1 MPDVADDLG
10 QPSLRARLGGRWS
23 LSWQA
28 WAIAS
33 ACVWLGVLA
42 SATSKAESTAQWF
55 LWQFLGLAGCL
66 AAGLFMIALSRT
78 LYRNRRVIP
87 VAIWIVVTCSGLS
100 GLIVTWTIMGLASLV
115 GLDTGFGSPD
125 QLVVIWLLSAYGAC
139 MMILLFDYR
148 DRTATARAAL
158 VEEAVQLEIEA
169 MQRSAIVAQL
179 KAQLDADVMAELG
192 AARTTLESRL
202 QFALDA
208 EGIDQGSDR
217 PDWDEI
223 SDLLRETAQSSI
235 RPLSARMWQQAA
247 QSYPRRSGWIIIPN
261 IVSGQPFR
269 PLLIIVIHAVTGLKG
284 VTDLFGPERG
294 LTLLAMQCLAI
305 LAICGPANALMRRFP
320 SQHSRIFIGT
330 LVLLESGVIATSF
343 FRESWVPG
351 SAPLSW
357 AIAQVI
363 VGTALVLITS
373 GFGAWRQFDVSSRDL
388 FRDRLRRNTVASMAR
403 SRQLAD
409 LARQASRLLHGSVQT
424 RLHSCAMAIDSAGE
438 AGSERTRIEALLEAM
453 KILDQPLEQAPSAGS
468 ISEEVQRKVALWGSL
483 CEFTMAI
490 NGDNPVGLH
499 ETHPSPESIG
509 RIVEEGIS
517 NAIRHGKATR
527 IDIVATTRPD
537 GTCDVEITDNG
548 TGPQGGKPGI
558 GSALLHQASAG
569 AWSLIA
575 LDRGS
580 RLVATVQPYGMSPY
594 SRGEPQND

>member
-1 MPDVADDLG
+1 M
-10 QPSLRARLGGRWS
+10 
-23 LSWQA
+23 
-28 WAIAS
+28 
-33 ACVWLGVLA
+33 A
-42 SATSKAESTAQWF
+42 SATSSSKSPALWL

-78 LYRNRRVIP
+78 LYRNRREVP
-87 VAIWIVVTCSGLS
+87 VAIWIVVISGGLS
-100 GLIVTWTIMGLASLV
+100 GLIVTWTIIGLASLV
-115 GLDTGFGSPD
+115 GLDTGFGSLD
-125 QLVVIWLLSAYGAC
+125 QLVVISLLSAYGGC
-139 MMILLFDYR
+139 MIILLLDYR

-179 KAQLDADVMAELG
+179 RAQLDADVTAELG
-192 AARTTLESRL
+192 PARTTLESRL
-202 QFALDA
+202 QLALDA
-208 EGIDQGSDR
+208 EGLDQRSDR
-217 PDWDEI
+217 PNWHEI
-223 SDLLRETAQSSI
+223 SDLLRETAQSSV

-247 QSYPRRSGWIIIPN
+247 QSYPRRSGWVIIPN

-269 PLLIIVIHAVTGLKG
+269 PLLIIVIHAVTGLKD

-305 LAICGPANALMRRFP
+305 LAICVPANALMRRFP
-320 SQHSRIFIGT
+320 AQHSRIFIGA
-330 LVLLESGVIATSF
+330 LVLLESGVVATSF

-373 GFGAWRQFDVSSRDL
+373 GFGAWRQFDVNSRDL

-403 SRQLAD
+403 SQQLAD

-438 AGSERTRIEALLEAM
+438 ADSERTRIEALLEALA
-453 KILDQPLEQAPSAGS
+453 ILDQPMEQPPLSGS

-483 CEFTMAI
+483 CEFTI
-490 NGDNPVGLH
+490 EIKRDSHVDVD
-499 ETHPSPESIG
+499 ETHLSPESIG

-527 IDIVATTRPD
+527 IDIVVSTRPD

-548 TGPQGGKPGI
+548 TGPQSGKPGI
-558 GSALLHQASAG
+558 GSALLHQLSAG
-569 AWSLIA
+569 AWSLTA

-580 RLVATVQPYGMSPY
+580 RLVAAVQPYGVSPY

>member
-1 MPDVADDLG
+1 M
-10 QPSLRARLGGRWS
+10 
-23 LSWQA
+23 
-28 WAIAS
+28 
-33 ACVWLGVLA
+33 A
-42 SATSKAESTAQWF
+42 SATSSSESTALWL
-55 LWQFLGLAGCL
+55 LWQVLGLAGCL

-78 LYRNRRVIP
+78 LYRNRREVP

-100 GLIVTWTIMGLASLV
+100 GLIATWTIIGLASLI
-115 GLDTGFGSPD
+115 GLDTRFGSLD
-125 QLVVIWLLSAYGAC
+125 QLVVISLLSAYGAC
-139 MMILLFDYR
+139 MTILLLDYR

-179 KAQLDADVMAELG
+179 KAQLDADVTAELG
-192 AARTTLESRL
+192 PARTTLESRL
-202 QFALDA
+202 QLALDA
-208 EGIDQGSDR
+208 EGLDQGADR

-223 SDLLRETAQSSI
+223 SDLLRETAQSSV

-247 QSYPRRSGWIIIPN
+247 QGYPRRSGWIIIPN

-294 LTLLAMQCLAI
+294 LALLAMQCLAI
-305 LAICGPANALMRRFP
+305 LAICVPANALMRRFP
-320 SQHSRIFIGT
+320 AQHSRIFIGA
-330 LVLLESGVIATSF
+330 LVLLESGVIATSIC
-343 FRESWVPG
+343 RESWVPG

-373 GFGAWRQFDVSSRDL
+373 GFGAWRQFDVNSRDL

-403 SRQLAD
+403 SQQLAD

-438 AGSERTRIEALLEAM
+438 ADSERTRIEALLEALA
-453 KILDQPLEQAPSAGS
+453 ILDQPMEQPPLSGS
-468 ISEEVQRKVALWGSL
+468 IGEEVQRKVALWGSL
-483 CEFTMAI
+483 CEFTI
-490 NGDNPVGLH
+490 DVKRDSH
-499 ETHPSPESIG
+499 VDVDETHSSPESIG

-527 IDIVATTRPD
+527 IDIVVSTRPD

-548 TGPQGGKPGI
+548 TGPRGGKPGI
-558 GSALLHQASAG
+558 GSALLHQLSAG
-569 AWSLIA
+569 AWSLTA

-580 RLVATVQPYGMSPY
+580 RLVAAVQPFGVPPY

>member
-1 MPDVADDLG
+1 MPDVADDFG

-78 LYRNRRVIP
+78 LYRNRRVVP
-87 VAIWIVVTCSGLS
+87 VAIWIVVACSGLS
-100 GLIVTWTIMGLASLV
+100 GLIVTWTIMGLASIV

-125 QLVVIWLLSAYGAC
+125 QLLVIWLLSAYGAC
-139 MMILLFDYR
+139 MVILLFDYR

-169 MQRSAIVAQL
+169 MQRTTIVAQL
-179 KAQLDADVMAELG
+179 QAQLNADVTAELG

-217 PDWDEI
+217 PNWDEI
-223 SDLLRETAQSSI
+223 SNLLRETAQSSV

-269 PLLIIVIHAVTGLKG
+269 PLLIIVIHAITGLKG
-284 VTDLFGPERG
+284 VTTLFGPERG

-320 SQHSRIFIGT
+320 SQHSRIFIGA
-330 LVLLESGVIATSF
+330 LVLLESGVIATSL

-363 VGTALVLITS
+363 VGIALVLITS

-409 LARQASRLLHGSVQT
+409 LARQASRLLHGNVQT

-438 AGSERTRIEALLEAM
+438 AGIDRTRIDALLEAM
-453 KILDQPLEQAPSAGS
+453 TILDQPLEQAPSAGS

-483 CEFTMAI
+483 CEFTITI

-527 IDIVATTRPD
+527 IDIVVTTRPD

-569 AWSLIA
+569 AWSLTA

-580 RLVATVQPYGMSPY
+580 RLVATVQPYGVSPY

>member
-1 MPDVADDLG
+1 M
-10 QPSLRARLGGRWS
+10 
-23 LSWQA
+23 
-28 WAIAS
+28 
-33 ACVWLGVLA
+33 A
-42 SATSKAESTAQWF
+42 SATSSSESIALWL

-66 AAGLFMIALSRT
+66 AAGLFMIALGRT
-78 LYRNRRVIP
+78 LYRNRREVP
-87 VAIWIVVTCSGLS
+87 VAIWIVVTSGGLS
-100 GLIVTWTIMGLASLV
+100 GLIVTWTIIGLASLV
-115 GLDTGFGSPD
+115 GLDTGFGSLD
-125 QLVVIWLLSAYGAC
+125 QLVVISLLSAYGAC
-139 MMILLFDYR
+139 MIILLLDYR

-179 KAQLDADVMAELG
+179 KAQLDADVTAKLG

-202 QFALDA
+202 QLALDA
-208 EGIDQGSDR
+208 EGLDQGADR

-223 SDLLRETAQSSI
+223 SDLLRETAQSSV

-247 QSYPRRSGWIIIPN
+247 QSYPRRSGWVIIPN

-269 PLLIIVIHAVTGLKG
+269 PLLIIVIHAVTGLKE
-284 VTDLFGPERG
+284 VTTLFGPERG
-294 LTLLAMQCLAI
+294 VTLLTMQCLAI
-305 LAICGPANALMRRFP
+305 LGICGPANALMRRFP
-320 SQHSRIFIGT
+320 CQHSKIFIGA

-343 FRESWVPG
+343 FRESWVTG

-438 AGSERTRIEALLEAM
+438 AGSERTRIEALLEALA
-453 KILDQPLEQAPSAGS
+453 ILDQPMEQPPLSGS
-468 ISEEVQRKVALWGSL
+468 IGEEVQRKVALWGSL
-483 CEFTMAI
+483 CEFTI
-490 NGDNPVGLH
+490 EIKRDSHVDVDT
-499 ETHPSPESIG
+499 THSSPESIG

-527 IDIVATTRPD
+527 IDIVVSTRPD

-558 GSALLHQASAG
+558 GSALLHQLSAG
-569 AWSLIA
+569 AWSLIS
-575 LDRGS
+575 LERGS
-580 RLVATVQPYGMSPY
+580 RLVVAVQP
-594 SRGEPQND
+594 